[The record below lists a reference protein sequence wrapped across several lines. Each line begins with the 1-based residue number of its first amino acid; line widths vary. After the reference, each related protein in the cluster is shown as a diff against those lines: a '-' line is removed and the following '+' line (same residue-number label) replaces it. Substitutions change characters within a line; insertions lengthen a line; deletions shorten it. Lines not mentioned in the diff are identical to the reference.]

1 MSRIGKKVINIP
13 AKTKVE
19 IKDSVI
25 TATGAL
31 GTLSYTVPEG
41 ITPKLDGA
49 VLTFSIPEDREGITP
64 KLDGAVLTFSI
75 PEDRVKELNAL
86 HGTTRANV
94 FNIIEGV
101 TNGFSKT
108 LEINGLGYRASVAGQ
123 KLNLELGFSHP
134 VNLDIPAGLTVVVDP
149 KSGAVTI
156 KGSDKFKVGDFA
168 AKIRR
173 IRPPEPYKGSGI
185 KYQGEHIA
193 RKAGKTAAGGK

>member
-1 MSRIGKKVINIP
+1 MSRIGKKIINVP
-13 AKTKVE
+13 AATKVE

-31 GTLSYTVPEG
+31 GSLSYTIPAG
-41 ITPKLDGA
+41 ITPELKDGI
-49 VLTFSIPEDREGITP
+49 LTFTVEEG
-64 KLDGAVLTFSI
+64 K
-75 PEDRVKELNAL
+75 VKELNAL

-101 TNGFSKT
+101 TNGFTKV
-108 LEINGLGYRASVAGQ
+108 LEINGLGYRASVAGT

-134 VNLDIPAGLTVVVDP
+134 VNMDIPTGLTVTVDP
-149 KSGAVTI
+149 KSGSVAI
-156 KGSDKFKVGDFA
+156 KGSNKFLVGDFA

>member
-1 MSRIGKKVINIP
+1 MSRIGKKIINIP

-49 VLTFSIPEDREGITP
+49 VLTFSVAQDR
-64 KLDGAVLTFSI
+64 A
-75 PEDRVKELNAL
+75 KELNAL

-185 KYQGEHIA
+185 KYQGEHIV